1 MMGRRQW
8 QWSTAT
14 LIGGLVAV
22 VGLAVVALAD
32 GNTTIAGIGAC
43 VAGLGLLAVVVI
55 QFDSI
60 PRPTARTSVSPDSA
74 QQESNRHGLANGND
88 VLAPAIGEIIASF
101 NARFAQP
108 NEDEDLWPV
117 FDRWMR
123 DALTQFVSARRVR
136 CFAVNETTHRLASLS
151 GNLDD
156 PFWHDRPP
164 HGLVDR
170 VIATGQRF
178 IRDLVGNDE
187 ITEQLAASWEDEYSN
202 PSAAIAP
209 PRLPD
214 WIVPVRHESKTIGL
228 LVVGELPAG
237 TLHDSPLLS
246 IVAHLIDVFWRYVHQ
261 ADALTRAQRTDRASG
276 ALNRIDLTTQAERV
290 LSEAAGEDEPTVVL
304 AMSVE
309 GVRRLDD
316 GGEWD
321 LRNWL
326 IQQIGL
332 VIRRKLRSDD
342 LVGRFSDDRF
352 VAVLRRLDANLG
364 RLIAGKLLAAV
375 TDKISVQPVVRQAI
389 SLRCGLAES
398 HGQGLEDALVRAFDA
413 LRLAREHN
421 CEILIEESTTSG
433 REPTEVQP

>member
-1 MMGRRQW
+1 MIRRHW

-14 LIGGLVAV
+14 MIGGVVAA

-32 GNTTIAGIGAC
+32 DNTTMAGIGAC
-43 VAGLGLLAVVVI
+43 VAALGLLAVVVT
-55 QFDSI
+55 QFDNVTGRAGKTPILSESTGQETNGHKRVNGSGGL
-60 PRPTARTSVSPDSA
+60 PSA
-74 QQESNRHGLANGND
+74 LA
-88 VLAPAIGEIIASF
+88 EMTASF
-101 NARFAQP
+101 NARFAQL
-108 NEDEDLWPV
+108 NDDEDLWPA

-123 DALTQFVSARRVR
+123 DALNQFVSARRVR
-136 CFAVNETTHRLASLS
+136 CFSVNETAHRLASLS

-170 VIATGQRF
+170 VIETRQRF
-178 IRDLVGNDE
+178 IRGLAGNDD
-187 ITEQLAASWEDEYSN
+187 ITEQLAASWEDEHDHPN
-202 PSAAIAP
+202 AVTAP
-209 PRLPD
+209 PSLPD
-214 WIVPVRHESKTIGL
+214 WIVPVRHERKTIGL
-228 LVVGELPAG
+228 LVVGELPAETIG
-237 TLHDSPLLS
+237 DPALLGA
-246 IVAHLIDVFWRYVHQ
+246 VGHLIETFWRYVYQ

-276 ALNRIDLTTQAERV
+276 ALNRIDLTAQAERV
-290 LSEAAGEDEPTVVL
+290 LREAADEDEPTVVL

-332 VIRRKLRSDD
+332 AMRRKLRSDD

-352 VAVLRRLDANLG
+352 VAVLRRLDGNLG
-364 RLIAGKLLAAV
+364 RLIAGKLLTAV
-375 TDKISVQPVVRQAI
+375 TAKISVQPIVHRTI

-398 HGQGLEDALVRAFDA
+398 HGQGIEDTLVRAFDA
-413 LRLAREHN
+413 LRLAREQN
-421 CEILIEESTTSG
+421 YEILVEESVTSG
-433 REPTEVQP
+433 GELAEARE